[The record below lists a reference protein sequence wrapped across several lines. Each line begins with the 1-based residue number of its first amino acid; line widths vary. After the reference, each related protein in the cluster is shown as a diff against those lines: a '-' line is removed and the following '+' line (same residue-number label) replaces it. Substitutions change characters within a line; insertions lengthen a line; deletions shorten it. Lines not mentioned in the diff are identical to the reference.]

1 MGQQILNTIKEQGY
15 CIVCNAINIEDI
27 DGLNYL
33 QRYLEPHRGHDYT
46 AKYFPYNRLNEAGK
60 LAIWWSQQVVGWE
73 CVKSINYQL
82 LEITKD
88 WFDNN
93 IIYVSDVITNEPGNK
108 FVKPHIDTPYRFD
121 AWHERFDLLGVQCI
135 VPLCNFNKENGGT
148 GIYPGSHLRNWVV
161 QDSYR
166 GVYTEEFLANVVQP
180 EMNPGDVLIYNP
192 RVLHSTMPN
201 NTDIP
206 RRALLTHITTKEMAD
221 QLKLVDNIFL
231 ESKQV

>member
-15 CIVCNAINIEDI
+15 CVVRNVIDVEDI
-27 DGLNYL
+27 EALNYL
-33 QRYLEPHRGHDYT
+33 QNYLEPCRGHDFT
-46 AKYFPYNRLNEAGK
+46 AKYFPKKKLDEAGK
-60 LAIWWSQQVVGWE
+60 LAIWWSQQLTGWE
-73 CVKSINYQL
+73 CVKSINQRL
-82 LEITKD
+82 LDITKD

-93 IIYVSDVITNEPGNK
+93 VVYVCDVITNEPGNQ

-121 AWHERFDLLGVQCI
+121 QWHERFDLLGVQCI
-135 VPLCNFNKENGGT
+135 IPLCEFNKSNGGT
-148 GIYPGSHLRNWVV
+148 GLYPGSHLRNWVV

-201 NTDIP
+201 NTDIQ
-206 RRALLTHITTKEMAD
+206 RRALLTHITTREMVTP
-221 QLKLVDNIFL
+221 LKLVDNIWL
-231 ESKQV
+231 E